1 MKHLTGFSI
10 LHRPPPCEFSSSLG
24 SLSGRAPPKHDHP
37 YSPLT
42 CSSTAAWLSQ
52 GYWDAPNDVTAPKSP
67 SPSPASLFSSPP
79 KKGESNWVKLPWRAA
94 RCFRKAIYMCTFPT
108 KGLCWNSKGGQPSE
122 GLKFLPQLQ
131 CHRLV
136 ATPPE
141 WAGKAWA
148 ALIQINPN
156 SVPVLWNGREVSP
169 LWITAWSS
177 CKN

>member
-52 GYWDAPNDVTAPKSP
+52 GYWDAPNDITAPKSP

-79 KKGESNWVKLPWRAA
+79 KKGESNCPGEQHVALGKPFTCVHSPQKDSAGIVK
-94 RCFRKAIYMCTFPT
+94 
-108 KGLCWNSKGGQPSE
+108 G
-122 GLKFLPQLQ
+122 
-131 CHRLV
+131 
-136 ATPPE
+136 
-141 WAGKAWA
+141 
-148 ALIQINPN
+148 
-156 SVPVLWNGREVSP
+156 VSP
-169 LWITAWSS
+169 Q
-177 CKN
+177 KG